1 MVIFVYTITLQYS
14 YKNGELK
21 LVSEFCFRIAL
32 VQTFAQIVALS
43 LHWMLNVQMTRHGM
57 WQQLT

>member
-1 MVIFVYTITLQYS
+1 MIIFVYTITFQYS
-14 YKNGELK
+14 SKNGALK

-32 VQTFAQIVALS
+32 VQTFVQIVVLS

-57 WQQLT
+57 

>member
-1 MVIFVYTITLQYS
+1 MIIFVYTITFQYS
-14 YKNGELK
+14 SKNGALK
-21 LVSEFCFRIAL
+21 LVLEFCFRIAL
-32 VQTFAQIVALS
+32 VQTFVQIVVLS